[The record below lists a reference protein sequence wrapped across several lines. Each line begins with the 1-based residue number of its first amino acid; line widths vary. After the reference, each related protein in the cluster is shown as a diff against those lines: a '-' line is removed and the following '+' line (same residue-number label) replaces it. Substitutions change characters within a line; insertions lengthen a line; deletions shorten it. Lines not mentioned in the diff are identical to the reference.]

1 MSDTEQNDTPLADIN
16 PVFKNAILDVK
27 FSLYSNIILAPQ
39 LGTRSAHS
47 MNLIDR
53 YLNCLNKLYIL
64 SIQSQNGVNTINSDN
79 LKGFPSKS
87 KEKVID
93 ALNAVTDCF
102 KKNTNVADR
111 IPYEDFILNS
121 LKKYQ
126 FVLNENF
133 ED

>member
-1 MSDTEQNDTPLADIN
+1 MSDTEQNDTPIADIN
-16 PVFKNAILDVK
+16 PVFKNAILAVK
-27 FSLYSNIILAPQ
+27 LSLYSNIILAPQ

-47 MNLIDR
+47 LDLINN
-53 YLNCLNKLYIL
+53 YLNCLDKLYNL
-64 SIQSQNGVNTINSDN
+64 SIQSQNGVNAINSDN
-79 LKGFPSKS
+79 LKEFPSKS

-93 ALNAVTDCF
+93 ALNAITDCF

>member
-53 YLNCLNKLYIL
+53 YLNCLNKLYI
-64 SIQSQNGVNTINSDN
+64 
-79 LKGFPSKS
+79 FSK
-87 KEKVID
+87 
-93 ALNAVTDCF
+93 
-102 KKNTNVADR
+102 
-111 IPYEDFILNS
+111 
-121 LKKYQ
+121 
-126 FVLNENF
+126 
-133 ED
+133 